1 MVSHIVMWSFRE
13 EMTAEEKT
21 EAAKKM
27 KEGLEGLM
35 GKIPGMLSCQVYI
48 DVLPSSTHDLV
59 LTSTFE
65 SEEALKGYQT
75 HPEHMKVKTY
85 VHTVVSKRPCMDFPL

>member
-1 MVSHIVMWSFRE
+1 MVTHIVMWSFRE
-13 EMTAEEKT
+13 EMTAEEKK

-35 GKIPGMLSCQVYI
+35 GKVPGMLSSRVYTE
-48 DVLPSSTHDLV
+48 VLPSSTHDII

-65 SEEALKGYQT
+65 SEKALNEYQT
-75 HPEHMKVKTY
+75 HPEHRKVKTY
-85 VHTVVSKRPCMDFPL
+85 VHTVVSKRSCMDFPV